1 MVPSRPRRRWLS
13 YSLRM
18 LLLVVTLLAIVL
30 GYWANSALEQRRALA
45 TIHGS
50 YPHNH
55 TMYTYEWEEMRS
67 RFGPGTS
74 GVSTQPTE
82 PHTWAPRWLR
92 EWLGK
97 DFFFDTDSVCFGER
111 LDGGPQPTAEE
122 DRATWKALSGIA
134 SLRQLTSYIGPLD
147 EDLGHIARLRRLKWI
162 DLHTCSQL
170 TDEGLRSLGRLPQL
184 EHLTLSGGQYT
195 PAGFKR
201 LAGLRHLKDLGL
213 VSWWTPNR
221 NQGDYVD
228 PIVRWLGSD
237 RAVEVTDEDLA
248 EIGQMVGLE
257 ELRLVS
263 SRVTD
268 AGLAHLARLTNLRK
282 LELGAPNV
290 TAAGFEQLA
299 RLPNLEHVK
308 LYCPGL
314 SDDGLR
320 FVAAWPQLK
329 SLELYGATIEGSG
342 FEHFAPKSKLEFVSI
357 FEGPNVTDAVIPPL
371 AHLVNLLA
379 LQLHGTRITGANLAE
394 LQSAPKLISL
404 SITPAVDVDMAE
416 LRSLLPKCRILRIGD
431 KSR

>member
-30 GYWANSALEQRRALA
+30 GYWANSAPGAAPGVGHDKGPLSAQSLPVCLRARTTAAPTNL
-45 TIHGS
+45 IGS
-50 YPHNH
+50 L
-55 TMYTYEWEEMRS
+55 
-67 RFGPGTS
+67 
-74 GVSTQPTE
+74 STPPKE
-82 PHTWAPRWLR
+82 PDIWAPRWLR
-92 EWLGK
+92 ELLGK
-97 DFFFDTDSVCFGER
+97 DYFYDIESVVFGEAF
-111 LDGGPQPTAEE
+111 DNSPQPTAEE

-147 EDLGHIARLRRLKWI
+147 EDLAHIAQLRELKWI
-162 DLHTCSQL
+162 DLQTCSQL

-257 ELRLVS
+257 ELR
-263 SRVTD
+263 
-268 AGLAHLARLTNLRK
+268 ARIVPRH
-282 LELGAPNV
+282 
-290 TAAGFEQLA
+290 
-299 RLPNLEHVK
+299 RRR
-308 LYCPGL
+308 PG
-314 SDDGLR
+314 
-320 FVAAWPQLK
+320 AAWPVSRISE
-329 SLELYGATIEGSG
+329 SLNWARRTSRRR
-342 FEHFAPKSKLEFVSI
+342 ASSS
-357 FEGPNVTDAVIPPL
+357 
-371 AHLVNLLA
+371 LLA
-379 LQLHGTRITGANLAE
+379 CTTWNG
-394 LQSAPKLISL
+394 
-404 SITPAVDVDMAE
+404 
-416 LRSLLPKCRILRIGD
+416 
-431 KSR
+431 